1 MNGAAPPLP
10 TLLVIPTGV
19 GCEQGGY
26 AGDGLPAARLL
37 AAASGCLITHPN
49 ALNAA
54 VLGWS
59 DRRIHYVEGWSLDR
73 FAAGA
78 LALRPVAGRR
88 VGLLLDAGIEPEL
101 RQRQLQAA
109 EACRASLGL
118 AIGPVLISD
127 APFDVSLSLGPSGSS
142 WGSLANPEALLRG
155 GRALRQRGAEAI
167 AVVARF
173 PEDPD
178 SPALA
183 AYRQG
188 SGVDALAGA
197 EAVIS
202 HLLSRELGI
211 PCAHAPALAPLPLDP
226 LLDPRAAAEEL
237 GYTFL
242 PCVLIGLSRAPDLVP
257 FVAEPLGAHDACRHR
272 DDPGDM
278 GEWAASSAR
287 TAAEWPSAQRMSAQ
301 RTSAERSSVER
312 SSVDS
317 TSAEPTAAERR
328 SAAAAPGVGN
338 TTLLRASDI
347 GAVVAP
353 AGALGGE
360 AVLAC
365 AARGVPLIAVASNR
379 CLLRVDGAALGLEV
393 LEAASYAEAA
403 GLVLALREG
412 LDPACLRRPFERL
425 QVEQLRVEPQ
435 MVQQPPAGAQPGEQ
449 RPNRSIQA

>member
-1 MNGAAPPLP
+1 MSAAPPPLP
-10 TLLVIPTGV
+10 TLLLIPTGV

-37 AAASGCLITHPN
+37 AAASGCLVTHPN
-49 ALNAA
+49 TLNAA
-54 VLGWS
+54 LLGWS

-73 FAAGA
+73 FAAGD

-101 RQRQLQAA
+101 RHRQLQAA

-118 AIGPVLISD
+118 SIGPVLISD
-127 APFDVSLSLGPSGSS
+127 APFGVSLSLGPSGSS
-142 WGSLANPEALLRG
+142 WGSLADPGAVLRG
-155 GRALRQRGAEAI
+155 GNALRQRGAEAI

-173 PEDPD
+173 PDDPE
-178 SPALA
+178 SLALA

-188 SGVDALAGA
+188 RGVDALAGA

-242 PCVLIGLSRAPDLVP
+242 PCVLLGLSRAPDLVP
-257 FVAEPLGAHDACRHR
+257 LSSNPSNRSKPDVELVDGRMGGVSREHEAAQQEAGQGQGAFTNQ
-272 DDPGDM
+272 
-278 GEWAASSAR
+278 AATTSARTTSAR
-287 TAAEWPSAQRMSAQ
+287 TASA
-301 RTSAERSSVER
+301 RT
-312 SSVDS
+312 
-317 TSAEPTAAERR
+317 PAASPGHDGLLR
-328 SAAAAPGVGN
+328 SAD
-338 TTLLRASDI
+338 L

-365 AARGVPLIAVASNR
+365 AARRVPLIAVTSNR
-379 CLLRVDGAALGLEV
+379 CLLQVDAAALGLDV

-412 LDPACLRRPFERL
+412 MDPASLRRPLARL
-425 QVEQLRVEPQ
+425 RLEQL
-435 MVQQPPAGAQPGEQ
+435 
-449 RPNRSIQA
+449 

>member
-1 MNGAAPPLP
+1 MSGAPPPLP
-10 TLLVIPTGV
+10 TLLLIPTGV

-37 AAASGCLITHPN
+37 AAASGCLVTHPN

-54 VLGWS
+54 LLGWS

-73 FAAGA
+73 FAAGE

-88 VGLLLDAGIEPEL
+88 VGLLLDAGIEPQL

-127 APFDVSLSLGPSGSS
+127 APFGVSLSLGPSGSS
-142 WGSLANPEALLRG
+142 WGSLADPGALLRG

-173 PEDPD
+173 PDDPE

-211 PCAHAPALAPLPLDP
+211 PCAHAPALSPLPLDP

-242 PCVLIGLSRAPDLVP
+242 PCVLLGLSRAPDLVP
-257 FVAEPLGAHDACRHR
+257 LSPTIGASRHDGSGL
-272 DDPGDM
+272 PGEH
-278 GEWAASSAR
+278 GSGSPPEGHGAALQAGGRQELRSLSSQASPAPICEA
-287 TAAEWPSAQRMSAQ
+287 TPPPGQHSLL
-301 RTSAERSSVER
+301 RSSDV
-312 SSVDS
+312 
-317 TSAEPTAAERR
+317 
-328 SAAAAPGVGN
+328 
-338 TTLLRASDI
+338 

-365 AARGVPLIAVASNR
+365 AARGVPLIAVTSNR
-379 CLLRVDGAALGLEV
+379 CLLQVHSAALGLKV
-393 LEAASYAEAA
+393 LEASSYAEAA

-412 LDPACLRRPFERL
+412 LDPGCLRRPLARL
-425 QVEQLRVEPQ
+425 RLEQL
-435 MVQQPPAGAQPGEQ
+435 
-449 RPNRSIQA
+449 